1 MKTLQIFAALILL
14 ALVELAHAGTKSKC
28 DVVRALRNENVPDSE
43 MRDCKQEVDI
53 DSIEKKGFEI
63 YDLLFAIVFITR
75 NECKVA

>member
-43 MRDCKQEVDI
+43 MRDCK
-53 DSIEKKGFEI
+53 
-63 YDLLFAIVFITR
+63 
-75 NECKVA
+75 